1 MSEKKR
7 CPYCAEEIRA
17 EAVKCRWCGS
27 PLEVGAFGSSLSEP
41 WVRSSRGA
49 VVAGV
54 CAGLAERFEISVTVI
69 RLIFALS
76 FLFGFGTSLLIY
88 VVLWVVMPREED
100 APRRL
105 ATCRPSPRRTTG
117 GPGPIAPDARLS
129 SSAISKP
136 S

>member
-1 MSEKKR
+1 MSENKR

-27 PLEVGAFGSSLSEP
+27 PLDVSGVVSSLSEP
-41 WVRSSRGA
+41 WVRVQRGA
-49 VVAGV
+49 VIAGV
-54 CAGLAERFEISVTVI
+54 CAGLAERFQISVTVI

-100 APRRL
+100 VPRRL
-105 ATCRPSPRRTTG
+105 QTG
-117 GPGPIAPDARLS
+117 DPYE
-129 SSAISKP
+129 
-136 S
+136 